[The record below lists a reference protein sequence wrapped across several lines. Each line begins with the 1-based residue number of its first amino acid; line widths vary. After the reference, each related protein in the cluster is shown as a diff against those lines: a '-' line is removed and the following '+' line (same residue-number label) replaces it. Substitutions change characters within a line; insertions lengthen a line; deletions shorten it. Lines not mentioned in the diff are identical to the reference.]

1 MKGQGSMAKKKQED
15 TLLDIIDR
23 IEEELAT
30 LRDKVEELEEEK
42 DEDEDEDEDFEDDDD
57 IDEDDE

>member
-1 MKGQGSMAKKKQED
+1 MAKKKQED